1 MRGVSGENLS
11 PREGEDRCPSLRRQA
26 GRGQIFLSSSFC
38 SVQLCKE
45 LDCIYPHGR
54 GQSILSVQFSS
65 VTQLCQT
72 LCDPMDCSMAGFPV
86 HHQLPEPTQ
95 THVLWVGDAIQPSH
109 PLLSPSPSAFSL
121 SQHQGLFKWV
131 SSLNQVA
138 IERTRYAYE
147 TTRHNLCSRSKS
159 GKEKNLRGRHGN
171 PLQCSCLEHPHG
183 QRSLVGYSPWGC
195 KESDTTERLS
205 TAQYKHR

>member
-72 LCDPMDCSMAGFPV
+72 LCDPMDCSMAGFPAHHGLLELAQTPV
-86 HHQLPEPTQ
+86 HQ
-95 THVLWVGDAIQPSH
+95 VDDAIQSSH
-109 PLLSPSPSAFSL
+109 PLLSPSPPTFDL
-121 SQHQGLFKWV
+121 SQHQGLF
-131 SSLNQVA
+131 
-138 IERTRYAYE
+138 
-147 TTRHNLCSRSKS
+147 
-159 GKEKNLRGRHGN
+159 
-171 PLQCSCLEHPHG
+171 
-183 QRSLVGYSPWGC
+183 
-195 KESDTTERLS
+195 
-205 TAQYKHR
+205 

>member
-38 SVQLCKE
+38 SVQLCKG

-138 IERTRYAYE
+138 IVLKLQLQHQSFQSIFRTDF
-147 TTRHNLCSRSKS
+147 L
-159 GKEKNLRGRHGN
+159 
-171 PLQCSCLEHPHG
+171 
-183 QRSLVGYSPWGC
+183 
-195 KESDTTERLS
+195 
-205 TAQYKHR
+205 